1 MTQWFKELISNEMI
15 RFTSAEKII
24 FVLLLFFCSYNIAS
38 GYSDSTKTLGS
49 TAGNNNLSLDSSDK
63 SRNKLQIDTGGILI
77 KTDSVII
84 KDSTRTKDS
93 VKFEYPEK
101 TGLTNTELLIYIVL
115 TAGGLYLFF
124 FIFVQSLF
132 RSFHKKFSTRQSM
145 ALSWSLFSLVS
156 IIWIFIIW
164 GIVAKLWISA
174 AFMTV
179 IVFLFIVSLIL
190 LVIAIK
196 SK

>member
-1 MTQWFKELISNEMI
+1 MI
-15 RFTSAEKII
+15 RITSIGKIV
-24 FVLLLFFCSYNIAS
+24 FALLLLFYAHNIVL
-38 GYSDSTKTLGS
+38 GYSDSSKTQGK
-49 TAGNNNLSLDSSDK
+49 TGGNNNLSMDSVNK
-63 SRNKLQIDTGGILI
+63 SKNQLQIDTGGILI
-77 KTDSVII
+77 KTDSVLI
-84 KDSTRTKDS
+84 KDSVKVKDS
-93 VKFEYPEK
+93 VKFDYTEK
-101 TGLTNTELLIYIVL
+101 TGLTNLELLIYIIL

-145 ALSWSLFSLVS
+145 ALSWSLFALVS
-156 IIWIFIIW
+156 IIWVFIIW